1 MHDLVIR
8 GATVADGL
16 GNPLIRTDV
25 AVKGE
30 HIAEIGDVTES
41 ARETVDADGLVL
53 APGIVDVH
61 THYDAQLTW
70 ESRATPSPSLGVTTV
85 VMGNCGFSIAPCPPD
100 RREQM
105 ARNLAEVEGMSIA
118 ALEAGIDWSF
128 EEFPEYL
135 ALLRRK
141 GCYPNA
147 GVFVGHSA
155 VRTTVLG
162 AEASERAATEDEI
175 AAMRAIVKEAV
186 EAGAIG
192 FATSTSINHNG
203 DGGVPMPSRL
213 AEDDEL
219 RALVGV
225 LGELGRGIFQLTVG
239 PSMTTERLE
248 SMAAATGRPVFMT
261 SALHNEAFPDRAIR
275 MLDDAAA
282 AQERGNAVWAQ
293 VACQPLSMDFS
304 MRTAFPLQGLN
315 AWEPLHGASD
325 EDFLAIIAS
334 PEFRD
339 RFRDDLEKPKR
350 GRIFYGNWQRVEVAM
365 AATPARRPLE
375 GETIAAIAGREGR
388 DPVDVMFDL
397 AGEEELK
404 TTFNAALLN
413 ADEDAVEH
421 LLRHD
426 AGLISLSD
434 AGAHLCYLCDA
445 GYGLHLLGHWVRDK
459 GVFDLADG
467 IRRITSL
474 PAQLYGIQDRGEI
487 VPGKFADLLLFDPA
501 TVGRGAI
508 RRVDDLPGGES
519 RLIRE
524 PCGVLGVW
532 VNGTGV
538 FDDRGYRDVPPP
550 GHVLD
555 RVVSQD
561 VV

>member
-8 GATVADGL
+8 GAMVADGV
-16 GNPLIRTDV
+16 GNPLMRADV
-25 AVKGE
+25 GVKDE
-30 HIAEIGDVTES
+30 RIAEVGDMTES

-70 ESRATPSPSLGVTTV
+70 DSQATPSPSLGVTTV

-105 ARNLAEVEGMSIA
+105 ARNLAEVEGMPVA

-128 EEFPEYL
+128 ESFPEYL
-135 ALLRRK
+135 DLLRRK

-162 AEASERAATEDEI
+162 AEASERAATEDEV
-175 AAMRAIVKEAV
+175 ATMRGIVTEAL

-192 FATSTSINHNG
+192 FATSTSINHYG

-213 AEDDEL
+213 AEDEEMS
-219 RALVGV
+219 ALVGV

-239 PSMTTERLE
+239 PSMTNERLE
-248 SMAAATGRPVFMT
+248 GLAAATGRPVFMT
-261 SALHNEAFPDRAIR
+261 AALHNETFPERAIG
-275 MLDDAAA
+275 MLEGAAA
-282 AQERGNAVWAQ
+282 AQSRGNAVWAQ
-293 VACQPLSMDFS
+293 VSCQPLSMDFS
-304 MRTAFPLQGLN
+304 MRTAFPLQSLD
-315 AWEPLHGASD
+315 AWEPLHTASD
-325 EDFLAIIAS
+325 EEFLAIIGS
-334 PEFRD
+334 EDFRNKFRD
-339 RFRDDLEKPKR
+339 ELEKPQSGK
-350 GRIFYGNWQRVEVAM
+350 IFYGDWRRVEVAM
-365 AATPARRPLE
+365 ATTPVHRPLE
-375 GETIAAIAGREGR
+375 GKTIETIAGREGR
-388 DPVDVMFDL
+388 DPVDVMFDIAVDERL
-397 AGEEELK
+397 G

-413 ADEDAVEH
+413 ADEEAVEG

-445 GYGLHLLGHWVRDK
+445 GYGLHLLGHWVREK
-459 GVFDLADG
+459 GLFDLEDG
-467 IRRITSL
+467 IRRITSM
-474 PAQLYGIQDRGEI
+474 PAQLYGIPDRGEI
-487 VPGKFADLLLFDPA
+487 ATGKFADLLLFDPA

-519 RLIRE
+519 RLVRDAS
-524 PCGVLGVW
+524 GVHGVW
-532 VNGTGV
+532 VNGTGIY
-538 FDDRGYRDVPPP
+538 DGDGYRDVPPP

-555 RVVSQD
+555 EFLS
-561 VV
+561 

>member
-8 GATVADGL
+8 GAMVADGV
-16 GNPLIRTDV
+16 GNPLIRADV

-30 HIAEIGDVTES
+30 HIVEVGDVTES
-41 ARETVDADGLVL
+41 ARQTVDADGLVL

-70 ESRATPSPSLGVTTV
+70 DSQATPSPSLGVTTV

-105 ARNLAEVEGMSIA
+105 ARNLAEVEGMPVA

-175 AAMRAIVKEAV
+175 ATMRGIVTEAM

-192 FATSTSINHNG
+192 FATSTSINHYG

-213 AEDDEL
+213 AEDDEM

-225 LGELGRGIFQLTVG
+225 LGEVGRGVFQLTVG
-239 PSMTTERLE
+239 PSMTNERLE
-248 SMAAATGRPVFMT
+248 GLAAATGRPLFMT
-261 SALHNEAFPDRAIR
+261 AALHNETFPERAIG
-275 MLDDAAA
+275 MLEGAAA
-282 AQERGNAVWAQ
+282 AQSRGNAVWAQ
-293 VACQPLSMDFS
+293 VSCQPLSMDFS
-304 MRTAFPLQGLN
+304 MRTAFPLQSLD
-315 AWEPLHGASD
+315 AWEPLHTASD
-325 EDFLAIIAS
+325 DEFLAIIGS
-334 PEFRD
+334 EDFRNCFRD
-339 RFRDDLEKPKR
+339 ELEKPQSGK
-350 GRIFYGNWQRVEVAM
+350 IFYGDWRRVEVAM
-365 AATPARRPLE
+365 ATTPAHRALE
-375 GETIAAIAGREGR
+375 GETIETIAGREGR
-388 DPVDVMFDL
+388 DPVDVMFDIAVDEKL
-397 AGEEELK
+397 G

-413 ADEDAVEH
+413 ADEAAVEG

-459 GVFDLADG
+459 GLFDLEDG
-467 IRRITSL
+467 IRRITSM
-474 PAQLYGIQDRGEI
+474 PAQLYGIPDRGEI
-487 VPGKFADLLLFDPA
+487 VPGKFADLLLFDAA

-519 RLIRE
+519 RWCATR
-524 PCGVLGVW
+524 PACTASGS
-532 VNGTGV
+532 TA
-538 FDDRGYRDVPPP
+538 PPSTTATATATCHP
-550 GHVLD
+550 PATC
-555 RVVSQD
+555 STNS
-561 VV
+561 

>member
-8 GATVADGL
+8 GAMVADGV
-16 GNPLIRTDV
+16 GNPLIRVDV
-25 AVKGE
+25 AVSGE
-30 HIAEIGDVTES
+30 RIAEVGAVTEG
-41 ARETVDADGLVL
+41 ARQTVEADGLVL

-61 THYDAQLTW
+61 THYDAQITW
-70 ESRATPSPSLGVTTV
+70 ESQATPSPALGVTTV

-118 ALEAGIDWSF
+118 ALEAGIDWGF
-128 EEFPEYL
+128 ETFPEYL
-135 ALLRRK
+135 AQLRRK

-162 AEASERAATEDEI
+162 AEASDRAATEDEI
-175 AAMRAIVKEAV
+175 AAMRGIVMEAM

-239 PSMTTERLE
+239 PSMTVERLE
-248 SMAAATGRPVFMT
+248 SMAAETGRPVFMT
-261 SALHNEAFPDRAIR
+261 AALHNETFPERAIG
-275 MLDDAAA
+275 MLKDSAA
-282 AQERGNAVWAQ
+282 AQSRGNPVWAQ
-293 VACQPLSMDFS
+293 VSCQPLRMDFS
-304 MRTAFPLQGLN
+304 MRTAFPLQSLN
-315 AWEPLHGASD
+315 AWEPLHRASD
-325 EDFLAIIAS
+325 EEFLAIIAS
-334 PEFRD
+334 EDFRN
-339 RFRDDLEKPKR
+339 RFREDLEKPQQGK
-350 GRIFYGNWQRVEVAM
+350 IFYGDWERVEVAM
-365 AATPARRPLE
+365 AATPAHRPLE
-375 GETIAAIAGREGR
+375 GETIESIAGREGR

-397 AGEEELK
+397 AVDERLG

-413 ADEDAVEH
+413 ADEAAVEE
-421 LLRHD
+421 LLLHE

-459 GVFDLADG
+459 GVFGLEDG

-474 PAQLYGIQDRGEI
+474 PARLYGIEGRGEI
-487 VPGKFADLLLFDPA
+487 APGKFADLMLFDPA
-501 TVGRGAI
+501 EVARGAI

-519 RLIRE
+519 RLIRQ
-524 PCGVLGVW
+524 PRGVHGVW
-532 VNGTGV
+532 VNGTCV
-538 FDDRGYRDVPPP
+538 HDDAGYREVPPP

-555 RVVSQD
+555 RYAR
-561 VV
+561 

>member
-8 GATVADGL
+8 GATMADGV
-16 GNPLIRTDV
+16 GNPLIRADV
-25 AVKGE
+25 AVRDE
-30 HIAEIGDVTES
+30 RIVEVGDVTES

-70 ESRATPSPSLGVTTV
+70 DSQATPSPSLGVTTV
-85 VMGNCGFSIAPCPPD
+85 VMGNCGFSIAPCPPE

-105 ARNLAEVEGMSIA
+105 ARNLAEVEGMPVA

-128 EEFPEYL
+128 ESFPEYL

-162 AEASERAATEDEI
+162 AEASDRAASEDEI
-175 AAMRAIVKEAV
+175 ATMRGMVKEAV

-192 FATSTSINHNG
+192 FATSTSINHYG

-213 AEDDEL
+213 ADDDEMS
-219 RALVGV
+219 ALVGV

-239 PSMTTERLE
+239 PGMTNERMEGL
-248 SMAAATGRPVFMT
+248 AAETGRPVFMT
-261 SALHNEAFPDRAIR
+261 AALHNETFPERAIG
-275 MLDDAAA
+275 MLEGAAA
-282 AQERGNAVWAQ
+282 AQSRGNALWAQ
-293 VACQPLSMDFS
+293 VSCQPLSMDFS
-304 MRTAFPLQGLN
+304 MRTAFPLQSLD
-315 AWEPLHGASD
+315 AWKPLHTASD
-325 EDFLAIIAS
+325 EEFVAIIGS
-334 PEFRD
+334 EDFRN
-339 RFRDDLEKPKR
+339 RFRDELEKPQSGK
-350 GRIFYGNWQRVEVAM
+350 IFYGDWRRVEVAM
-365 AATPARRPLE
+365 ATTPAHRALE
-375 GETIAAIAGREGR
+375 GETIETIAGREGR

-397 AGEEELK
+397 AVDERLG

-413 ADEDAVEH
+413 ADEAAVEG
-421 LLRHD
+421 LLRHE

-445 GYGLHLLGHWVRDK
+445 GYGLHLLGHWVREK
-459 GVFDLADG
+459 GVFDLEDG
-467 IRRITSL
+467 IRRVTSL
-474 PAQLYGIQDRGEI
+474 PARLYGIPDRGEI
-487 VPGKFADLLLFDPA
+487 APGKFADLLLFDPA

-519 RLIRE
+519 RLVRDAS
-524 PCGVLGVW
+524 GVHGVW
-532 VNGTGV
+532 VNGTAVYDAG
-538 FDDRGYRDVPPP
+538 GYRDVAPP

-555 RVVSQD
+555 RYLS
-561 VV
+561 

>member
-8 GATVADGL
+8 GAMVADGV
-16 GNPLIRTDV
+16 GNPLIRADV
-25 AVKGE
+25 AVSGE
-30 HIAEIGDVTES
+30 RIAEVGAVRES
-41 ARETVDADGLVL
+41 AKETVDADGLVL

-61 THYDAQLTW
+61 THYDAQITW
-70 ESRATPSPSLGVTTV
+70 ESQATPSPALGVTTV

-118 ALEAGIDWSF
+118 ALEAGIDWGF
-128 EEFPEYL
+128 ETFPEYL
-135 ALLRRK
+135 AQLRRK

-162 AEASERAATEDEI
+162 AEASGRAATEDEI
-175 AAMRAIVKEAV
+175 AAMRGIVMEAM

-239 PSMTTERLE
+239 PSMTVERLE
-248 SMAAATGRPVFMT
+248 SMAAETGRPVFMT
-261 SALHNEAFPDRAIR
+261 AALHNETFPERAIG
-275 MLDDAAA
+275 MLEESAA
-282 AQERGNAVWAQ
+282 AQSRGNPVWAQ
-293 VACQPLSMDFS
+293 VSCQPLRMDFS
-304 MRTAFPLQGLN
+304 MRTAFPLQSLN
-315 AWEPLHGASD
+315 AWEPLHRASD
-325 EDFLAIIAS
+325 EEFLAIIAS
-334 PEFRD
+334 EDFRN
-339 RFRDDLEKPKR
+339 RFREDLDKPQQGK
-350 GRIFYGNWQRVEVAM
+350 IFYGDWERVEVAM
-365 AATPARRPLE
+365 AATPAHRPLE
-375 GETIAAIAGREGR
+375 GETIESIAGREGR

-397 AGEEELK
+397 AVDERLG

-413 ADEDAVEH
+413 ADEAAVEE
-421 LLRHD
+421 LLLHE

-459 GVFDLADG
+459 GVFGLEDG

-474 PAQLYGIQDRGEI
+474 PARLYGIEGRGEI
-487 VPGKFADLLLFDPA
+487 APGKFADLMLFDPA
-501 TVGRGAI
+501 EVARGAI

-519 RLIRE
+519 RLIRQ
-524 PCGVLGVW
+524 PRGVHGVW
-532 VNGTGV
+532 VNGTCV
-538 FDDRGYRDVPPP
+538 HDDAGYREVPPP

-555 RVVSQD
+555 RYAR
-561 VV
+561 

>member
-1 MHDLVIR
+1 
-8 GATVADGL
+8 
-16 GNPLIRTDV
+16 
-25 AVKGE
+25 
-30 HIAEIGDVTES
+30 
-41 ARETVDADGLVL
+41 
-53 APGIVDVH
+53 
-61 THYDAQLTW
+61 
-70 ESRATPSPSLGVTTV
+70 
-85 VMGNCGFSIAPCPPD
+85 
-100 RREQM
+100 M

-128 EEFPEYL
+128 EDFPEYL

-162 AEASERAATEDEI
+162 AEASDRAATEDEI
-175 AAMRAIVKEAV
+175 ATMRGIVKEAM

-213 AEDDEL
+213 AEDDEM

-239 PSMTTERLE
+239 PSMTVERLE
-248 SMAAATGRPVFMT
+248 SMAAETGRPVFMT
-261 SALHNEAFPDRAIR
+261 AALHNETFPDRAIG
-275 MLDDAAA
+275 MLDGAAA
-282 AQERGNAVWAQ
+282 AQSRGNAVWAQ
-293 VACQPLSMDFS
+293 VSCQPLCMDFS
-304 MRTAFPLQGLN
+304 MRTAFPLQSLN
-315 AWEPLHGASD
+315 AWEPLHRASD
-325 EDFLAIIAS
+325 EEFLAIIGS
-334 PEFRD
+334 QDFRN
-339 RFRDDLEKPKR
+339 RFREDMEKPQSGK
-350 GRIFYGNWQRVEVAM
+350 IFYGDWRRVEVAM
-365 AATPARRPLE
+365 ATTPAHQALE
-375 GETIAAIAGREGR
+375 GQTIEAIAGREGR
-388 DPVDVMFDL
+388 DPIDVMFDIAVDERL
-397 AGEEELK
+397 G

-413 ADEDAVEH
+413 ADEAAVEE

-459 GVFDLADG
+459 GVFDMADG

-474 PAQLYGIQDRGEI
+474 PAQLYGIADRGEI
-487 VPGKFADLLLFDPA
+487 APGKFADLLLFDPA

-519 RLIRE
+519 RLVRDAS
-524 PCGVLGVW
+524 GVHGVW

-538 FDDRGYRDVPPP
+538 YDGDGYRDVPPP

-555 RVVSQD
+555 RFLS
-561 VV
+561 

>member
-8 GATVADGL
+8 GAMVADGV
-16 GNPLIRTDV
+16 GNPLIRADV
-25 AVKGE
+25 AVSGE
-30 HIAEIGDVTES
+30 RIAEVGDVTES
-41 ARETVDADGLVL
+41 ARETVEADGLVL

-70 ESRATPSPSLGVTTV
+70 ESRATPSPALGVTTV
-85 VMGNCGFSIAPCPPD
+85 VMGNCGFSIAPCPPE

-128 EEFPEYL
+128 ENFPDYL

-213 AEDDEL
+213 AQDDEL

-225 LGELGRGIFQLTVG
+225 LGELNRGIFQLTVG
-239 PSMTTERLE
+239 PSMTVERLE
-248 SMAAATGRPVFMT
+248 SMAAETGRPVFMT
-261 SALHNEAFPDRAIR
+261 AALHNETFPDRAIG
-275 MLDDAAA
+275 MLDGAAA

-304 MRTAFPLQGLN
+304 MRTAFPLQGLD

-365 AATPARRPLE
+365 AATPAHRPLE

-397 AGEEELK
+397 AGEERLK

-413 ADEDAVEH
+413 ADEDAVEA

-474 PAQLYGIQDRGEI
+474 PARLYGIPERGEI
-487 VPGKFADLLLFDPA
+487 APGKFADLMLFDP
-501 TVGRGAI
+501 TQVGRGAI

-524 PCGVLGVW
+524 PCGVHGVW

-555 RVVSQD
+555 RFLN
-561 VV
+561 

>member
-1 MHDLVIR
+1 M
-8 GATVADGL
+8 VADGV
-16 GNPLIRTDV
+16 GNPLIRADV
-25 AVKGE
+25 AVSGE
-30 HIAEIGDVTES
+30 RIAGIGAVTES
-41 ARETVDADGLVL
+41 AKKTVDADGLVL

-61 THYDAQLTW
+61 THYDAQITW
-70 ESRATPSPSLGVTTV
+70 ESQATPSPALGVTTV

-118 ALEAGIDWSF
+118 ALEAGIDWGF
-128 EEFPEYL
+128 ETFPEYL
-135 ALLRRK
+135 AQLRRK

-162 AEASERAATEDEI
+162 AEASDRAATEDEI
-175 AAMRAIVKEAV
+175 AAMRGIVMEAM

-225 LGELGRGIFQLTVG
+225 LGELRRGIFQLTVG
-239 PSMTTERLE
+239 PGMTVERLE
-248 SMAAATGRPVFMT
+248 SMAAETGRPVFMT
-261 SALHNEAFPDRAIR
+261 AALHNETFPERAIG
-275 MLDDAAA
+275 MLEDSAA
-282 AQERGNAVWAQ
+282 AQSRGNPVWAQ
-293 VACQPLSMDFS
+293 VSCQPLRMDFS
-304 MRTAFPLQGLN
+304 MRTAFPLQSLN
-315 AWEPLHGASD
+315 AWEPLHRASD
-325 EDFLAIIAS
+325 EEFLAIIAS
-334 PEFRD
+334 EDFRN
-339 RFRDDLEKPKR
+339 RFREDLEKPQQGK
-350 GRIFYGNWQRVEVAM
+350 IFYGDWERVEVAM
-365 AATPARRPLE
+365 AATPAHRPLE
-375 GETIAAIAGREGR
+375 GKTIESIAGREGR

-397 AGEEELK
+397 AVDERLD

-413 ADEDAVEH
+413 ADEAAVEE
-421 LLRHD
+421 LLLHE

-459 GVFDLADG
+459 GVFGLEDG

-474 PAQLYGIQDRGEI
+474 PARLYGIPDRGEI
-487 VPGKFADLLLFDPA
+487 APGKFADLMLFDPA
-501 TVGRGAI
+501 EVARGAI

-519 RLIRE
+519 RLIRQ
-524 PCGVLGVW
+524 PRGVHGVW
-532 VNGTGV
+532 VNGTCV
-538 FDDRGYRDVPPP
+538 HDDAGYREVPPP

-555 RVVSQD
+555 RFLS
-561 VV
+561 

>member
-8 GATVADGL
+8 GAMMADGV
-16 GNPLIRTDV
+16 GNPLIRADV
-25 AVKGE
+25 AVSDE
-30 HIAEIGDVTES
+30 RIVEVGDVTES
-41 ARETVDADGLVL
+41 AQATVDAGGLVL

-70 ESRATPSPSLGVTTV
+70 DSQATPSPSLGVTTV
-85 VMGNCGFSIAPCPPD
+85 VMGNCGFSIAPCPPE

-105 ARNLAEVEGMSIA
+105 ARNLAEVEGMPVA

-128 EEFPEYL
+128 ESFPEYL

-162 AEASERAATEDEI
+162 AEASDRAASEGEVAT
-175 AAMRAIVKEAV
+175 MRGMVKEAL

-192 FATSTSINHNG
+192 FATSTSINHYG

-213 AEDDEL
+213 ADDDEMS
-219 RALVGV
+219 ALVGV

-239 PSMTTERLE
+239 PGMTNERMEGL
-248 SMAAATGRPVFMT
+248 AAETGRPVFMT
-261 SALHNEAFPDRAIR
+261 AALHNETFPERAIG
-275 MLDDAAA
+275 MLEGAAA
-282 AQERGNAVWAQ
+282 AQSRGNALWAQ
-293 VACQPLSMDFS
+293 VSCQPLSMDFS
-304 MRTAFPLQGLN
+304 MRTAFPLQSLD
-315 AWEPLHGASD
+315 AWEPLHTASD
-325 EDFLAIIAS
+325 EEFLAIIGS
-334 PEFRD
+334 EDFRN
-339 RFRDDLEKPKR
+339 RFRDELEKPQSGK
-350 GRIFYGNWQRVEVAM
+350 IFYGDWRRVEVAM
-365 AATPARRPLE
+365 ATTPAHQALE
-375 GETIAAIAGREGR
+375 GETIESIAGREGR

-397 AGEEELK
+397 AVDERLG

-413 ADEDAVEH
+413 ADETAVEG

-459 GVFDLADG
+459 GVFGLEDG
-467 IRRITSL
+467 IRRVTSL
-474 PAQLYGIQDRGEI
+474 PARLYGIPDRGEI
-487 VPGKFADLLLFDPA
+487 APGKFADLLLFDPA

-519 RLIRE
+519 RLVRDAS
-524 PCGVLGVW
+524 GVHGVW
-532 VNGTGV
+532 VNGTAVYDAG
-538 FDDRGYRDVPPP
+538 GYRDVPPP

-555 RVVSQD
+555 RYLS
-561 VV
+561 

>member
-1 MHDLVIR
+1 M
-8 GATVADGL
+8 VADGV
-16 GNPLIRTDV
+16 GNPLIRADV
-25 AVKGE
+25 AVSGE
-30 HIAEIGDVTES
+30 RIAEIGDVTES
-41 ARETVDADGLVL
+41 AKATVEADGLVL

-61 THYDAQLTW
+61 THYDAQITW
-70 ESRATPSPSLGVTTV
+70 ESRATPSPALGVTTV
-85 VMGNCGFSIAPCPPD
+85 VMGNCGFSIAPCPPE

-118 ALEAGIDWSF
+118 ALEAGIDWGF
-128 EEFPEYL
+128 EGFPDYL
-135 ALLRRK
+135 AQLRRK

-175 AAMRAIVKEAV
+175 AAMRAIVKEAM

-225 LGELGRGIFQLTVG
+225 LGEMGRGIFQLTVG
-239 PSMTTERLE
+239 PSMTVERLE
-248 SMAAATGRPVFMT
+248 SMAAETGRPVFMT
-261 SALHNEAFPDRAIR
+261 AALHNETFPDRAIG
-275 MLDDAAA
+275 MLRDSAA
-282 AQERGNAVWAQ
+282 AQSRGNAVWAQ
-293 VACQPLSMDFS
+293 VSCQPLRMDFS
-304 MRTAFPLQGLN
+304 MRTAFPLQSLN
-315 AWEPLHGASD
+315 AWEPLHTASD
-325 EDFLAIIAS
+325 EEFLAIIAS
-334 PEFRD
+334 EDFRN
-339 RFRDDLEKPKR
+339 RFREDLEKPQQGK
-350 GRIFYGNWQRVEVAM
+350 IFYGDWERVEVAM
-365 AATPARRPLE
+365 AATPAHRPLE
-375 GETIAAIAGREGR
+375 GETIESIAGREGR

-397 AGEEELK
+397 AVDERLG

-413 ADEDAVEH
+413 ADEAAVET

-445 GYGLHLLGHWVRDK
+445 GYGLHLLGHWVREK
-459 GVFDLADG
+459 GVFSLEDG

-474 PAQLYGIQDRGEI
+474 PARLYGIPERGEI
-487 VPGKFADLLLFDPA
+487 APGAFADLMLFDPA
-501 TVGRGAI
+501 EVARGAI

-519 RLIRE
+519 RLIRQ
-524 PCGVLGVW
+524 PRGVHRVW
-532 VNGTGV
+532 VNGTCV
-538 FDDRGYRDVPPP
+538 HDETGYRDVPPP

-555 RVVSQD
+555 RFAS
-561 VV
+561 

>member
-8 GATVADGL
+8 GAMVADGV
-16 GNPLIRTDV
+16 GNPLIRADV
-25 AVKGE
+25 AVNGE
-30 HIAEIGDVTES
+30 HIAEVGDVTES

-70 ESRATPSPSLGVTTV
+70 DSQATPSPSLGVTTV

-105 ARNLAEVEGMSIA
+105 ARNLAEVEGMPVA
-118 ALEAGIDWSF
+118 TLEAGIDWSF

-162 AEASERAATEDEI
+162 AEASDRAATEDEI
-175 AAMRAIVKEAV
+175 ATMRGIVKEAL

-192 FATSTSINHNG
+192 FATSTSINHYG

-213 AEDDEL
+213 AEDDEMD
-219 RALVGV
+219 ALVGV
-225 LGELGRGIFQLTVG
+225 LGELGRGVFQLTVG
-239 PSMTTERLE
+239 PSMTNERMEGL
-248 SMAAATGRPVFMT
+248 AAATGRPVFMT
-261 SALHNEAFPDRAIR
+261 AALHNDTFPDRAIG
-275 MLDDAAA
+275 MLEGAAA
-282 AQERGNAVWAQ
+282 AQSRGNAVWAQ
-293 VACQPLSMDFS
+293 VSCQPLSMDFS
-304 MRTAFPLQGLN
+304 MRTAFPLQSLD
-315 AWEPLHGASD
+315 AWEPLHTASD
-325 EDFLAIIAS
+325 EEFLAIIGS
-334 PEFRD
+334 EDFRNKFRD
-339 RFRDDLEKPKR
+339 ELEKPQSGK
-350 GRIFYGNWQRVEVAM
+350 IFYGDWRRVEVAM
-365 AATPARRPLE
+365 ATTPVHRALE
-375 GETIAAIAGREGR
+375 GETIETIAGRERR
-388 DPVDVMFDL
+388 DPVDVMFDIAVDEKL
-397 AGEEELK
+397 G

-413 ADEDAVEH
+413 ADEAAVED

-426 AGLISLSD
+426 AGLVSLSD

-445 GYGLHLLGHWVRDK
+445 GYGLHLLGHWVRDR
-459 GVFDLADG
+459 GVFDLEDG
-467 IRRITSL
+467 IRRVTSM
-474 PAQLYGIQDRGEI
+474 PARLYGIPDRGEI
-487 VPGKFADLLLFDPA
+487 APGKFSDLLLFDPA

-519 RLIRE
+519 RLVRDAT
-524 PCGVLGVW
+524 GVHGVW

-538 FDDRGYRDVPPP
+538 YDGDGYRDVPPP

-555 RVVSQD
+555 EFLS
-561 VV
+561 

>member
-8 GATVADGL
+8 GAMVADGV
-16 GNPLIRTDV
+16 GNPLMRTDV
-25 AVKGE
+25 AVTGE
-30 HIAEIGDVTES
+30 RIAEVGDVTES
-41 ARETVDADGLVL
+41 ARETIEADGLVL

-70 ESRATPSPSLGVTTV
+70 ESRATPSPALGVTTV
-85 VMGNCGFSIAPCPPD
+85 VMGNCGFSIAPCPPE

-128 EEFPEYL
+128 ETFPEYL

-155 VRTTVLG
+155 VRTAVLG
-162 AEASERAATEDEI
+162 PEASERAATGDEI
-175 AAMRAIVKEAV
+175 AAMHAMVTEAM

-239 PSMTTERLE
+239 PGMSVERLE
-248 SMAAATGRPVFMT
+248 GMAAETGRPVFMT
-261 SALHNEAFPDRAIR
+261 AALHNDTFPDRAIG

-282 AQERGNAVWAQ
+282 AQSRGNAVWAQ
-293 VACQPLSMDFS
+293 VSCQPLSMDFS
-304 MRTAFPLQGLN
+304 MRTAFPLQSLD
-315 AWEPLHGASD
+315 AWEPLHRASD

-334 PEFRD
+334 REFRN
-339 RFRDDLEKPKR
+339 RFRDELEKPQR
-350 GRIFYGNWQRVEVAM
+350 GKIFYGDWRRVEVAM
-365 AATPARRPLE
+365 ATTPTHRPLE
-375 GETIAAIAGREGR
+375 GETIETIAGREGR

-397 AGEEELK
+397 AVDERLG

-413 ADEDAVEH
+413 ADEAAVEG

-474 PAQLYGIQDRGEI
+474 PARLYGIAERGEI
-487 VPGKFADLLLFDPA
+487 APGKFADLLLFDPA
-501 TVGRGAI
+501 AVGRGALK
-508 RRVDDLPGGES
+508 RVDDLPGGES

-524 PCGVLGVW
+524 ASGVHGVW

-538 FDDRGYRDVPPP
+538 FDGRGYRDVPPP

-555 RVVSQD
+555 RFAH
-561 VV
+561 

>member
-8 GATVADGL
+8 GALVADGV
-16 GNPLIRTDV
+16 GNPLIRADV
-25 AVKGE
+25 AVSGE
-30 HIAEIGDVTES
+30 RIAEVGDVRES

-61 THYDAQLTW
+61 THYDAQITW
-70 ESRATPSPSLGVTTV
+70 ESQATPSPALGVTTV
-85 VMGNCGFSIAPCPPD
+85 VMGNCGFSIAPCPPE

-118 ALEAGIDWSF
+118 ALEAGIDWGF
-128 EEFPEYL
+128 ESFPEYL
-135 ALLRRK
+135 AQLRRK

-162 AEASERAATEDEI
+162 AEASERAASEDEI
-175 AAMRAIVKEAV
+175 AAMRAIVREAM

-213 AEDDEL
+213 AGDDEL

-225 LGELGRGIFQLTVG
+225 LGELRRGIFQLTVG
-239 PSMTTERLE
+239 PGMTVERLE

-261 SALHNEAFPDRAIR
+261 AALHNETFPERAIG
-275 MLDDAAA
+275 MLRESAA
-282 AQERGNAVWAQ
+282 AQSRGNAVWAQ
-293 VACQPLSMDFS
+293 VSCQPLRMDFS
-304 MRTAFPLQGLN
+304 MRTAFPLQSLN
-315 AWEPLHGASD
+315 AWEPLHRASD
-325 EDFLAIIAS
+325 EEFLAIIAS
-334 PEFRD
+334 EDFRN
-339 RFRDDLEKPKR
+339 RFREDLEKPQQGK
-350 GRIFYGNWQRVEVAM
+350 IFYGDWKRVEVAM
-365 AATPARRPLE
+365 AATPAHRPLE
-375 GETIAAIAGREGR
+375 GETIESIAGREGR

-397 AGEEELK
+397 AVDERLG

-413 ADEDAVEH
+413 ADEAAVEE
-421 LLRHD
+421 LLRHE

-459 GVFDLADG
+459 GVFGLEDG

-474 PAQLYGIQDRGEI
+474 PAQLYGIRDRGEI

-501 TVGRGAI
+501 AVARGAI

-519 RLIRE
+519 RLVRE
-524 PCGVLGVW
+524 PRGVHGVW
-532 VNGTGV
+532 VNGTCV
-538 FDDRGYRDVPPP
+538 HDDTGYRDVPPP

-555 RVVSQD
+555 RYAS
-561 VV
+561 

>member
-8 GATVADGL
+8 GAMVADGV
-16 GNPLIRTDV
+16 GNPLIRADV
-25 AVKGE
+25 AVSGE
-30 HIAEIGDVTES
+30 RIAEVGDVRGS
-41 ARETVDADGLVL
+41 AKETVEADGLVL

-70 ESRATPSPSLGVTTV
+70 ESRATPSPALGVTTV
-85 VMGNCGFSIAPCPPD
+85 VMGNCGFSIAPCPPE

-128 EEFPEYL
+128 ESFPDYL

-162 AEASERAATEDEI
+162 AEASERAASEGEVAT
-175 AAMRAIVKEAV
+175 MRAMVKEAM

-213 AEDDEL
+213 AEDDEM

-239 PSMTTERLE
+239 PGMSVERLE
-248 SMAAATGRPVFMT
+248 GMAAETGRPVFMT
-261 SALHNEAFPDRAIR
+261 AALHNETFPDRAIG
-275 MLDDAAA
+275 MLEDAAA
-282 AQERGNAVWAQ
+282 AQSRGNAVWAQ
-293 VACQPLSMDFS
+293 VSCQPLSMDFS
-304 MRTAFPLQGLN
+304 MRTAFPLQSLD
-315 AWEPLHGASD
+315 AWEPLHRASD
-325 EDFLAIIAS
+325 DEFLSIIAS
-334 PEFRD
+334 DTFRN
-339 RFRDDLEKPKR
+339 RFRDELEKPQR
-350 GRIFYGNWQRVEVAM
+350 GKIFYGDWRRVEVAM
-365 AATPARRPLE
+365 ATTPTHRPLE
-375 GETIAAIAGREGR
+375 GETIETIAGREGR

-397 AGEEELK
+397 AVDERLG

-413 ADEDAVEH
+413 ADEAAVEE

-445 GYGLHLLGHWVRDK
+445 GYGLHLLGHWVREK
-459 GVFDLADG
+459 GVFGLEDG

-474 PAQLYGIQDRGEI
+474 PAQLYGIVDRGEI
-487 VPGKFADLLLFDPA
+487 APGKFADLLLFDPA
-501 TVGRGAI
+501 AVARGAI
-508 RRVDDLPGGES
+508 KRVDDLPGGES
-519 RLIRE
+519 RLIRD
-524 PCGVLGVW
+524 PCGVHGVW

-538 FDDRGYRDVPPP
+538 FDGAGYRDVLPP

-555 RVVSQD
+555 RFAH
-561 VV
+561 

>member
-8 GATVADGL
+8 GAMVADGV

-25 AVKGE
+25 AVNGE
-30 HIAEIGDVTES
+30 HIAEVGDVTES
-41 ARETVDADGLVL
+41 ARQTVDADGLVL

-70 ESRATPSPSLGVTTV
+70 ESRATPSPALGVTTV
-85 VMGNCGFSIAPCPPD
+85 VMGNCGFSIAPCPPE

-128 EEFPEYL
+128 EDFPEYL

-155 VRTTVLG
+155 VRTAVLG
-162 AEASERAATEDEI
+162 AEASERAATGDEI
-175 AAMRAIVKEAV
+175 ATMRGIVTEAM

-213 AEDDEL
+213 AEDDEM

-239 PSMTTERLE
+239 PGMTVERLE
-248 SMAAATGRPVFMT
+248 GLAAETGRPVFMT
-261 SALHNEAFPDRAIR
+261 AALHNETFPDRAIG
-275 MLDDAAA
+275 MLEDAAA
-282 AQERGNAVWAQ
+282 AQSRGNAVWAQ
-293 VACQPLSMDFS
+293 VSCQPLSMDFS
-304 MRTAFPLQGLN
+304 MRTAFPLQSLD

-325 EDFLAIIAS
+325 DEFLSIIAS
-334 PEFRD
+334 RDFRD
-339 RFRDDLEKPKR
+339 RFRDDLEKPQR
-350 GRIFYGNWQRVEVAM
+350 GRIFYGDWRRVAVAM
-365 AATPARRPLE
+365 AATPAHRPLE
-375 GETIAAIAGREGR
+375 GETIEAIAGREGR

-397 AGEEELK
+397 AVDEKLG

-413 ADEDAVEH
+413 ADETAVEG

-474 PAQLYGIQDRGEI
+474 PAQLYGIPDRGEI
-487 VPGKFADLLLFDPA
+487 APGMFADLLLFDPA

-519 RLIRE
+519 RLVRDAS
-524 PCGVLGVW
+524 GVHGVW

-538 FDDRGYRDVPPP
+538 YDGDGYRDVPPP

-555 RVVSQD
+555 RFLS
-561 VV
+561 

>member
-8 GATVADGL
+8 GAMVADGV
-16 GNPLIRTDV
+16 GNPLIRADV
-25 AVKGE
+25 AVSGE
-30 HIAEIGDVTES
+30 RIAEVGAVTES
-41 ARETVDADGLVL
+41 AKETVDADGLVL

-61 THYDAQLTW
+61 THYDAQITW
-70 ESRATPSPSLGVTTV
+70 ESQATPSPALGVTTV

-118 ALEAGIDWSF
+118 ALEAGIDWGF
-128 EEFPEYL
+128 ETFPEYL
-135 ALLRRK
+135 VQLRRK

-155 VRTTVLG
+155 VRTTVLS
-162 AEASERAATEDEI
+162 AEASDRAATEDEI
-175 AAMRAIVKEAV
+175 AAMRGIVMEAM

-225 LGELGRGIFQLTVG
+225 LGELRRGIFQLTVG
-239 PSMTTERLE
+239 PGMTVERLE
-248 SMAAATGRPVFMT
+248 SMAAETGRPVFMT
-261 SALHNEAFPDRAIR
+261 AALHNETFPERAIG
-275 MLDDAAA
+275 MLEESAA
-282 AQERGNAVWAQ
+282 AQSRGNPVWAQ
-293 VACQPLSMDFS
+293 VSCQPLRMDFS
-304 MRTAFPLQGLN
+304 MRTAFPLQSLN
-315 AWEPLHGASD
+315 AWEPLHRASD
-325 EDFLAIIAS
+325 EEFLAIIAS
-334 PEFRD
+334 EDFRNS
-339 RFRDDLEKPKR
+339 FREDLEKPQQGK
-350 GRIFYGNWQRVEVAM
+350 IFYGDWERVEVAM
-365 AATPARRPLE
+365 AAPPAHRPLE
-375 GETIAAIAGREGR
+375 GRTIESIAGREGR

-397 AGEEELK
+397 AVDEKLG

-413 ADEDAVEH
+413 ADEAAVEE
-421 LLRHD
+421 LLMHE

-459 GVFDLADG
+459 GVFGLEDG

-474 PAQLYGIQDRGEI
+474 PARLYGIPDRGEI
-487 VPGKFADLLLFDPA
+487 APGKFADLMLFDPA
-501 TVGRGAI
+501 EVARGAI

-519 RLIRE
+519 RLIRQ
-524 PCGVLGVW
+524 PRGVHGVW
-532 VNGTGV
+532 VNGTCV
-538 FDDRGYRDVPPP
+538 HDDTGCREVPPP

-555 RVVSQD
+555 RFLS
-561 VV
+561 

>member
-8 GATVADGL
+8 GAMVADGV
-16 GNPLIRTDV
+16 GNPLMRTDV
-25 AVKGE
+25 AVAGE
-30 HIAEIGDVTES
+30 RIAEVGDVTES
-41 ARETVDADGLVL
+41 ARETIEADGLVL

-70 ESRATPSPSLGVTTV
+70 ESRATPSPALGVTTV
-85 VMGNCGFSIAPCPPD
+85 VMGNCGFSIAPCPPE

-128 EEFPEYL
+128 ETFPEYL

-155 VRTTVLG
+155 VRTAVLG
-162 AEASERAATEDEI
+162 PEASERAATGDEI
-175 AAMRAIVKEAV
+175 AAMRAMVTEAM

-239 PSMTTERLE
+239 PGMSVKRLE
-248 SMAAATGRPVFMT
+248 GMAAETGRPVFMT
-261 SALHNEAFPDRAIR
+261 AALHNDTFPDRAIG

-282 AQERGNAVWAQ
+282 AQSRGNAVWAQ
-293 VACQPLSMDFS
+293 VSCQPLSMDFS
-304 MRTAFPLQGLN
+304 MRTAFPLQSLD
-315 AWEPLHGASD
+315 AWEPLHRASD
-325 EDFLAIIAS
+325 EEFLAIIAS
-334 PEFRD
+334 EQFRN
-339 RFRDDLEKPKR
+339 RFRDELEKPQR
-350 GRIFYGNWQRVEVAM
+350 GKIFYGDWRRVEVAM
-365 AATPARRPLE
+365 ATTPTHRPLE
-375 GETIAAIAGREGR
+375 GETIETIAGREGR

-397 AGEEELK
+397 AVDERLG

-413 ADEDAVEH
+413 ADEAAVEG

-474 PAQLYGIQDRGEI
+474 PARLYGIAERGEI
-487 VPGKFADLLLFDPA
+487 APGKFADLLLFDPA
-501 TVGRGAI
+501 AVGRGALK
-508 RRVDDLPGGES
+508 RVDDLPGGES

-524 PCGVLGVW
+524 ASGVHGVW

-538 FDDRGYRDVPPP
+538 FDGRGYRDVPPP

-555 RVVSQD
+555 RFEH
-561 VV
+561 

>member
-1 MHDLVIR
+1 M
-8 GATVADGL
+8 VADGV

-30 HIAEIGDVTES
+30 HIAEVGDVTES
-41 ARETVDADGLVL
+41 ARETVEADGLVL

-61 THYDAQLTW
+61 THYDAQITW
-70 ESRATPSPSLGVTTV
+70 ESQATPSPSLGVTTV
-85 VMGNCGFSIAPCPPD
+85 VMGNCGFSIAPCPPE

-128 EEFPEYL
+128 EDFPEYL

-162 AEASERAATEDEI
+162 AEASDRAATEDEI
-175 AAMRAIVKEAV
+175 ATMRGIVKEAM

-213 AEDDEL
+213 AEDDEM

-239 PSMTTERLE
+239 PSMTVERLE
-248 SMAAATGRPVFMT
+248 SMAAETGRPVFMT
-261 SALHNEAFPDRAIR
+261 AALHNETFPDRAIG
-275 MLDDAAA
+275 MLDGAAA
-282 AQERGNAVWAQ
+282 AQSRGNAVWAQ
-293 VACQPLSMDFS
+293 VSCQPLCMDFS
-304 MRTAFPLQGLN
+304 MRTAFPLQSLN
-315 AWEPLHGASD
+315 AWEPLHRASD
-325 EDFLAIIAS
+325 EEFLAIIGS
-334 PEFRD
+334 QDFRN
-339 RFRDDLEKPKR
+339 RFREDMEKPQSGK
-350 GRIFYGNWQRVEVAM
+350 IFYGDWRRVEVAM
-365 AATPARRPLE
+365 ATTPEHQALE
-375 GETIAAIAGREGR
+375 GQTIEAIAGREGR
-388 DPVDVMFDL
+388 DPIDVMFDIAVDERL
-397 AGEEELK
+397 G

-413 ADEDAVEH
+413 ADEAAVEE

-459 GVFDLADG
+459 GVFNLADG

-474 PAQLYGIQDRGEI
+474 PAQLYGIADRGEI
-487 VPGKFADLLLFDPA
+487 APGKFADLLLFDPV

-519 RLIRE
+519 RLVRDSS
-524 PCGVLGVW
+524 GVHGVW

-538 FDDRGYRDVPPP
+538 YDGDGYRDVPPP

-555 RVVSQD
+555 RFLS
-561 VV
+561 

>member
-8 GATVADGL
+8 GAMMADGV
-16 GNPLIRTDV
+16 GNPLIRADV
-25 AVKGE
+25 AVRDE
-30 HIAEIGDVTES
+30 RVVEVGDVTES
-41 ARETVDADGLVL
+41 ARQTVDADGLVL

-70 ESRATPSPSLGVTTV
+70 DSQATPSLSLGVTTV
-85 VMGNCGFSIAPCPPD
+85 VMGNCGFSIAPCPPE

-105 ARNLAEVEGMSIA
+105 ARNLAEVEGMPVA
-118 ALEAGIDWSF
+118 ALEAGIDWGF
-128 EEFPEYL
+128 ESFPEYL

-162 AEASERAATEDEI
+162 AEASDRAASEDEI
-175 AAMRAIVKEAV
+175 ATMRGMVKEAL

-192 FATSTSINHNG
+192 FATSTSINHYG

-213 AEDDEL
+213 ADDDEMS
-219 RALVGV
+219 ALVGV

-239 PSMTTERLE
+239 PGMTNERMEGL
-248 SMAAATGRPVFMT
+248 AAETGRPVFMT
-261 SALHNEAFPDRAIR
+261 AALHNETFPERAIG
-275 MLDDAAA
+275 MLEGAAA
-282 AQERGNAVWAQ
+282 AQSRGNALWAQ
-293 VACQPLSMDFS
+293 VSCQPLSMDFS
-304 MRTAFPLQGLN
+304 MRTAFPLQSLD
-315 AWEPLHGASD
+315 AWEPLHTATD
-325 EDFLAIIAS
+325 EEFLAIIGS
-334 PEFRD
+334 EDFRN
-339 RFRDDLEKPKR
+339 RFRDELEKPQSGK
-350 GRIFYGNWQRVEVAM
+350 IFYGDWRRVEVAM
-365 AATPARRPLE
+365 ATTPAHRALE
-375 GETIAAIAGREGR
+375 GETIETIAGREGR

-397 AGEEELK
+397 AVDERLG

-413 ADEDAVEH
+413 ADEAAVEG

-459 GVFDLADG
+459 GVFDLEDG
-467 IRRITSL
+467 IRRVTSL
-474 PAQLYGIQDRGEI
+474 PARLYGIPDRGEI
-487 VPGKFADLLLFDPA
+487 APGKFADLLLFDPA

-519 RLIRE
+519 RLVRDAS
-524 PCGVLGVW
+524 GVHGVW
-532 VNGTGV
+532 VNGTAVYDAG
-538 FDDRGYRDVPPP
+538 GYRDVAPP

-555 RVVSQD
+555 RYLS
-561 VV
+561 

>member
-8 GATVADGL
+8 GAKVADGV
-16 GNPLIRTDV
+16 GNPLIQADV
-25 AVKGE
+25 AVSGDRIVE
-30 HIAEIGDVTES
+30 VGDVTET

-70 ESRATPSPSLGVTTV
+70 DSQATPSPSLGVTTV
-85 VMGNCGFSIAPCPPD
+85 VMGNCGFSIAPCPPE

-105 ARNLAEVEGMSIA
+105 ARNLAEVEGMPVA

-128 EEFPEYL
+128 ESFPEYL

-162 AEASERAATEDEI
+162 AEASDRAASEDEV
-175 AAMRAIVKEAV
+175 ATMRGMVKEAL

-192 FATSTSINHNG
+192 FATSTSINHYG
-203 DGGVPMPSRL
+203 EGGVPMPSRL
-213 AEDDEL
+213 ADDDEMS
-219 RALVGV
+219 ALVGV

-239 PSMTTERLE
+239 PGMTNERMEGL
-248 SMAAATGRPVFMT
+248 AAETGRPVFMT
-261 SALHNEAFPDRAIR
+261 AALHNETFPERAIG
-275 MLDDAAA
+275 MLEGAAA
-282 AQERGNAVWAQ
+282 AQSRGNALWAQ
-293 VACQPLSMDFS
+293 VSCQPLSMDFS
-304 MRTAFPLQGLN
+304 MRTAFPLQSLD
-315 AWEPLHGASD
+315 AWEPLHTASD
-325 EDFLAIIAS
+325 EEFLAIIGS
-334 PEFRD
+334 EDFRN
-339 RFRDDLEKPKR
+339 RFRDELEKPQSGK
-350 GRIFYGNWQRVEVAM
+350 IFYGDWRRVEVAM
-365 AATPARRPLE
+365 ATTPAHRALE
-375 GETIAAIAGREGR
+375 GETIETIAGREGR

-397 AGEEELK
+397 AVDERLG

-413 ADEDAVEH
+413 ADEAAVEG

-459 GVFDLADG
+459 GVFGLEDG
-467 IRRITSL
+467 IRRVTSL
-474 PAQLYGIQDRGEI
+474 PARLYGIPDRGEI
-487 VPGKFADLLLFDPA
+487 APGKFADLLLFDPA
-501 TVGRGAI
+501 AVGRGAI

-519 RLIRE
+519 RLVRDAS
-524 PCGVLGVW
+524 GVHGVW
-532 VNGTGV
+532 VNGTAVYDAG
-538 FDDRGYRDVPPP
+538 GYRDVAPP

-555 RVVSQD
+555 RYLS
-561 VV
+561 

>member
-1 MHDLVIR
+1 M
-8 GATVADGL
+8 VADGV
-16 GNPLIRTDV
+16 GNPLMQADV
-25 AVKGE
+25 AVSGGRIAAIGE
-30 HIAEIGDVTES
+30 VTES
-41 ARETVDADGLVL
+41 ARETVEADGLVL

-70 ESRATPSPSLGVTTV
+70 ESRATPSPALGVTTV
-85 VMGNCGFSIAPCPPD
+85 VMGNCGFSIAPCPPA
-100 RREQM
+100 RREQI

-128 EEFPEYL
+128 EGFPDYL

-162 AEASERAATEDEI
+162 AEASERAATEDEV
-175 AAMRAIVKEAV
+175 ATMRAMVKEAL

-213 AEDDEL
+213 ADEAEM

-239 PSMTTERLE
+239 PDMTVPRLE
-248 SMAAATGRPVFMT
+248 ALAAETGRPVFMT
-261 SALHNEAFPDRAIR
+261 AALHNDIFPDRAIG
-275 MLDDAAA
+275 MLEASAA
-282 AQERGNAVWAQ
+282 AQRRGNAVWSQ
-293 VACQPLSMDFS
+293 VSCQPLSMDFS
-304 MRTAFPLQGLN
+304 MRAAFPLQSLD
-315 AWEPLHGASD
+315 AWQPLHGASD
-325 EDFLAIIAS
+325 EDFLAIITS
-334 PEFRD
+334 EGFRD
-339 RFRDDLEKPKR
+339 RFRADLDKPQR
-350 GRIFYGNWQRVEVAM
+350 GKLFYGDWQKVEIAM
-365 AATPARRPLE
+365 ASAPEHRALE
-375 GETIAAIAGREGR
+375 GETIAAIAGRDGR
-388 DPVDVMFDL
+388 DPVDVLFDL
-397 AGEEELK
+397 AAEEKLE
-404 TTFNAALLN
+404 TIFNAALLN
-413 ADEDAVEH
+413 ADEAAVER

-426 AGLISLSD
+426 AGLVSLSD
-434 AGAHLCYLCDA
+434 AGAHLCYMCDA

-474 PAQLYGIQDRGEI
+474 PARLYGIIDRGEI
-487 VPGKFADLLLFDPA
+487 APGKFADLLLFDPA
-501 TVGRGAI
+501 AVARGAI

-519 RLIRE
+519 RLIRD
-524 PCGVLGVW
+524 PCGVHGVW
-532 VNGTGV
+532 VNGTRV
-538 FDDRGYRDVPPP
+538 FDGRDYCDVPPP

-555 RVVSQD
+555 RYAA
-561 VV
+561 

>member
-8 GATVADGL
+8 GAMMADGV
-16 GNPLIRTDV
+16 GNPLIPADV
-25 AVKGE
+25 AVRDE
-30 HIAEIGDVTES
+30 RIVEVGDVTES

-70 ESRATPSPSLGVTTV
+70 DSQATPSPSLGVTTV
-85 VMGNCGFSIAPCPPD
+85 VMGNCGFSIAPCPPE

-105 ARNLAEVEGMSIA
+105 ARNLAEVEGMPVA

-128 EEFPEYL
+128 ESFPEYL

-162 AEASERAATEDEI
+162 AEASDRAASEDEI
-175 AAMRAIVKEAV
+175 ATMRDMVKEAV

-192 FATSTSINHNG
+192 FATSTSINHYG

-213 AEDDEL
+213 AEDDEMS
-219 RALVGV
+219 ALVGV

-239 PSMTTERLE
+239 PGMTNERMEGL
-248 SMAAATGRPVFMT
+248 AAETGRPVFMT
-261 SALHNEAFPDRAIR
+261 AALHNETFPERAIG
-275 MLDDAAA
+275 MLEGAAA
-282 AQERGNAVWAQ
+282 AQSRGNALWAQ
-293 VACQPLSMDFS
+293 VSCQPLSMDFS
-304 MRTAFPLQGLN
+304 MRTAFPLQSLD
-315 AWEPLHGASD
+315 AWEPLHTASD
-325 EDFLAIIAS
+325 EEFLAIIGS
-334 PEFRD
+334 EDFRN
-339 RFRDDLEKPKR
+339 RFRDELEKPQSGK
-350 GRIFYGNWQRVEVAM
+350 IFYGDWRRVEVAM
-365 AATPARRPLE
+365 ATTPAHRALE
-375 GETIAAIAGREGR
+375 GETIETIAGREGR

-397 AGEEELK
+397 AVDERLG

-413 ADEDAVEH
+413 ADEVAVEG

-459 GVFDLADG
+459 GVFDLEDG
-467 IRRITSL
+467 IRRVTSL
-474 PAQLYGIQDRGEI
+474 PAQLYGIPGRGEI
-487 VPGKFADLLLFDPA
+487 APGKFADLLLFDPA

-519 RLIRE
+519 RLVRE
-524 PCGVLGVW
+524 ASGVHGVW
-532 VNGTGV
+532 VNGTAVHDG
-538 FDDRGYRDVPPP
+538 DGYRDVAPP

-555 RVVSQD
+555 RFLS
-561 VV
+561 

>member
-1 MHDLVIR
+1 M
-8 GATVADGL
+8 VADGV
-16 GNPLIRTDV
+16 GNPLFRADV
-25 AVKGE
+25 AVKDE
-30 HIAEIGDVTES
+30 HIAEVGDVTES
-41 ARETVDADGLVL
+41 ARETVEADGLVL

-70 ESRATPSPSLGVTTV
+70 DSQATPSPSLGVTTV

-105 ARNLAEVEGMSIA
+105 ARNLAEVEGMPVA

-175 AAMRAIVKEAV
+175 ATMQGIVTEAV

-192 FATSTSINHNG
+192 FATSTSINHYG

-213 AEDDEL
+213 AEDDEM

-239 PSMTTERLE
+239 PSMTNERLE
-248 SMAAATGRPVFMT
+248 GLAAQTGRPVFMT
-261 SALHNEAFPDRAIR
+261 AALHNETFPERAIG
-275 MLDDAAA
+275 MLEGAAA
-282 AQERGNAVWAQ
+282 AQSRGNAVWAQ
-293 VACQPLSMDFS
+293 VSCQPLSMDFS
-304 MRTAFPLQGLN
+304 MRTAFPLQSLD
-315 AWEPLHGASD
+315 AWEPLHTASD
-325 EDFLAIIAS
+325 EEFLSIIGS
-334 PEFRD
+334 EGFRNKFRD
-339 RFRDDLEKPKR
+339 ELEKPQSGK
-350 GRIFYGNWQRVEVAM
+350 IFYGDWRRVEVAL
-365 AATPARRPLE
+365 ATTPAHRALE
-375 GETIAAIAGREGR
+375 GETIETIAGREGR
-388 DPVDVMFDL
+388 DPVDVMFDIAVDERL
-397 AGEEELK
+397 G

-413 ADEDAVEH
+413 ADEEAVEG

-459 GVFDLADG
+459 GLFDLEDG
-467 IRRITSL
+467 IRRITSM
-474 PAQLYGIQDRGEI
+474 PAQLYGIPDRGEI
-487 VPGKFADLLLFDPA
+487 APGKFADLLLFDAA

-519 RLIRE
+519 RLVRDAT
-524 PCGVLGVW
+524 GVHGVW

-538 FDDRGYRDVPPP
+538 YDRDGYRDVPPP

-555 RVVSQD
+555 RFVS
-561 VV
+561 

>member
-1 MHDLVIR
+1 M
-8 GATVADGL
+8 ADGV
-16 GNPLIRTDV
+16 GNPLIRADV

-30 HIAEIGDVTES
+30 HIVEVGDVTES
-41 ARETVDADGLVL
+41 ARETFDADGLVL

-70 ESRATPSPSLGVTTV
+70 DSQATPSPALGVTTV

-105 ARNLAEVEGMSIA
+105 ARNLAEVEGMPVA

-135 ALLRRK
+135 ELLRRK

-162 AEASERAATEDEI
+162 AEASDRAATEDEI
-175 AAMRAIVKEAV
+175 ATMRGIVTEAM

-192 FATSTSINHNG
+192 FATSTSINHYG

-213 AEDDEL
+213 AEDDEM

-225 LGELGRGIFQLTVG
+225 LGEVGRGIFQLTVG
-239 PSMTTERLE
+239 PSMTNERLE
-248 SMAAATGRPVFMT
+248 GLAAATGRPVFMT
-261 SALHNEAFPDRAIR
+261 AALHNETFPERAIG
-275 MLDDAAA
+275 MLEGAAA
-282 AQERGNAVWAQ
+282 AQSRGNAVWAQ
-293 VACQPLSMDFS
+293 VSCQPLSMDFS
-304 MRTAFPLQGLN
+304 MRTAFPLQSLD
-315 AWEPLHGASD
+315 AWEPLHTASD
-325 EDFLAIIAS
+325 EEFLAIIGS
-334 PEFRD
+334 EGFRNKFRD
-339 RFRDDLEKPKR
+339 ELEKPQSGK
-350 GRIFYGNWQRVEVAM
+350 IFYGDWRRVEVAM
-365 AATPARRPLE
+365 TTTPAHRALE
-375 GETIAAIAGREGR
+375 GETIETIAGREGR
-388 DPVDVMFDL
+388 DPVDVMFDIAVDERL
-397 AGEEELK
+397 G

-413 ADEDAVEH
+413 ADEAAVED

-459 GVFDLADG
+459 GLFDLEDG
-467 IRRITSL
+467 IRRITSM
-474 PAQLYGIQDRGEI
+474 PAQLYGIPDRGEI

-519 RLIRE
+519 RLVRDAT
-524 PCGVLGVW
+524 GVYGVW
-532 VNGTGV
+532 VNGTAVYDG
-538 FDDRGYRDVPPP
+538 DGYLDVPPP

-555 RVVSQD
+555 SFVS
-561 VV
+561 

>member
-8 GATVADGL
+8 GAMVADGV
-16 GNPLIRTDV
+16 GNPLIRADV

-30 HIAEIGDVTES
+30 RIAEVGDVTES

-70 ESRATPSPSLGVTTV
+70 DSQATPSPSLGVTTV

-105 ARNLAEVEGMSIA
+105 ARNLAEVEGMPVA
-118 ALEAGIDWSF
+118 TLEAGIDWSF
-128 EEFPEYL
+128 EAFPEYL

-155 VRTTVLG
+155 VRTTMLG

-175 AAMRAIVKEAV
+175 ATMRGIVKEAL

-192 FATSTSINHNG
+192 FATSTSINHYG

-213 AEDDEL
+213 ADDDEMD
-219 RALVGV
+219 ALVGV
-225 LGELGRGIFQLTVG
+225 LGELGRGVFQLTVG
-239 PSMTTERLE
+239 PSMTNERMEGL
-248 SMAAATGRPVFMT
+248 AAATGRPVFMT
-261 SALHNEAFPDRAIR
+261 AALHNDTFPDRAIG
-275 MLDDAAA
+275 MLEGAAA
-282 AQERGNAVWAQ
+282 AQSRGNAVWAQ
-293 VACQPLSMDFS
+293 VSCQPLSMDFS
-304 MRTAFPLQGLN
+304 MRTAFPLQSLD
-315 AWEPLHGASD
+315 AWEPLHTASD
-325 EDFLAIIAS
+325 EEFLSIIGS
-334 PEFRD
+334 EGFRNKFRD
-339 RFRDDLEKPKR
+339 ELEKPQSGK
-350 GRIFYGNWQRVEVAM
+350 IFYGDWRRVEVAL
-365 AATPARRPLE
+365 ATTPAHRALE
-375 GETIAAIAGREGR
+375 GETIETIAGREGR
-388 DPVDVMFDL
+388 DPVDVMFDIAVDERL
-397 AGEEELK
+397 G

-413 ADEDAVEH
+413 ADEAAVEG

-426 AGLISLSD
+426 AGLVSLSD

-445 GYGLHLLGHWVRDK
+445 GYGLHLLGHWVRDR
-459 GVFDLADG
+459 GVFDLEDG
-467 IRRITSL
+467 IRRVTSM
-474 PAQLYGIQDRGEI
+474 PARLYGIPDRGEI
-487 VPGKFADLLLFDPA
+487 APGKFADLLLFDPA

-519 RLIRE
+519 RLVRDAT
-524 PCGVLGVW
+524 GVHGVW

-538 FDDRGYRDVPPP
+538 YDGDGYRDVPPP

-555 RVVSQD
+555 SFVS
-561 VV
+561 

>member
-8 GATVADGL
+8 GAMMADGV
-16 GNPLIRTDV
+16 GNPLIRADV
-25 AVKGE
+25 AVSDE
-30 HIAEIGDVTES
+30 RIVEVGDVTES
-41 ARETVDADGLVL
+41 ARQTVDAGGLVL

-70 ESRATPSPSLGVTTV
+70 DSQATPSPSLGVTTV
-85 VMGNCGFSIAPCPPD
+85 VMGNCGFSIAPCPPE

-105 ARNLAEVEGMSIA
+105 ARNLAEVEGMPVA

-128 EEFPEYL
+128 ESFPEYL

-162 AEASERAATEDEI
+162 AEASDRAASEDEV
-175 AAMRAIVKEAV
+175 ATMRGMVKEAL

-192 FATSTSINHNG
+192 FATSTSINHYG

-213 AEDDEL
+213 ADDDEMS
-219 RALVGV
+219 ALVGV

-239 PSMTTERLE
+239 PGMTNERMEGL
-248 SMAAATGRPVFMT
+248 AAETGRPVFMT
-261 SALHNEAFPDRAIR
+261 AALHNETFPERAIG
-275 MLDDAAA
+275 MLEGAAA
-282 AQERGNAVWAQ
+282 AQSRGNALWAQ
-293 VACQPLSMDFS
+293 VSCQPLSMDFS
-304 MRTAFPLQGLN
+304 MRTAFPLQSLD
-315 AWEPLHGASD
+315 AWEPLHTASD
-325 EDFLAIIAS
+325 EEFLAIIAS
-334 PEFRD
+334 ADFRN
-339 RFRDDLEKPKR
+339 RFRDELEKPQSGK
-350 GRIFYGNWQRVEVAM
+350 IFYGDWRRVEVAM
-365 AATPARRPLE
+365 ATTPAHRALE
-375 GETIAAIAGREGR
+375 GETIETIAGREGR

-397 AGEEELK
+397 AVDERLG

-413 ADEDAVEH
+413 ADEAAVED

-459 GVFDLADG
+459 GVFGLEDG
-467 IRRITSL
+467 IRRVTSL
-474 PAQLYGIQDRGEI
+474 PARLYGIPDRGEI
-487 VPGKFADLLLFDPA
+487 APGKFADLLLFDPA

-519 RLIRE
+519 RLVRDAS
-524 PCGVLGVW
+524 GVHGVW
-532 VNGTGV
+532 VNGTAVYDAG
-538 FDDRGYRDVPPP
+538 GYRDVAPP

-555 RVVSQD
+555 RYLS
-561 VV
+561 

>member
-1 MHDLVIR
+1 M
-8 GATVADGL
+8 
-16 GNPLIRTDV
+16 
-25 AVKGE
+25 
-30 HIAEIGDVTES
+30 TES

-70 ESRATPSPSLGVTTV
+70 DSQATPSPSLGVTTV

-105 ARNLAEVEGMSIA
+105 ARNLAEVEGMPVA

-128 EEFPEYL
+128 ESFPEYL

-175 AAMRAIVKEAV
+175 AAMRGIVTESM

-192 FATSTSINHNG
+192 FATSTSINHYG

-213 AEDDEL
+213 AEDDEM

-239 PSMTTERLE
+239 PSMTNERME
-248 SMAAATGRPVFMT
+248 SLAAQTGRPVFMT
-261 SALHNEAFPDRAIR
+261 AALHNETFPERAIG
-275 MLDDAAA
+275 MLEGAAA
-282 AQERGNAVWAQ
+282 AQSRGNAVWAQ
-293 VACQPLSMDFS
+293 VSCQPLSMDFS
-304 MRTAFPLQGLN
+304 MRTAFPLQSLD
-315 AWEPLHGASD
+315 AWEPLHTASD
-325 EDFLAIIAS
+325 DEFLSIIGSQDFRNK
-334 PEFRD
+334 FRD
-339 RFRDDLEKPKR
+339 ELEKPQSGK
-350 GRIFYGNWQRVEVAM
+350 IFYGDWRRVEVAM
-365 AATPARRPLE
+365 ATTSAHRPLE
-375 GETIAAIAGREGR
+375 GETIETIAGREGR
-388 DPVDVMFDL
+388 DPVDVMFDIAVDERL
-397 AGEEELK
+397 G

-413 ADEDAVEH
+413 ADEAAVED

-459 GVFDLADG
+459 GLFDLEDG
-467 IRRITSL
+467 IRRVTSM
-474 PAQLYGIQDRGEI
+474 PAQLYGIPDRGE
-487 VPGKFADLLLFDPA
+487 VAPGKFADLLLFDPA

-519 RLIRE
+519 RLVRDAS
-524 PCGVLGVW
+524 GVHGVW
-532 VNGTGV
+532 VNGTGIY
-538 FDDRGYRDVPPP
+538 DGDGYRDVPPP

-555 RVVSQD
+555 EFLS
-561 VV
+561 

>member
-1 MHDLVIR
+1 MHDLIIR
-8 GATVADGL
+8 GAMVADGV
-16 GNPLIRTDV
+16 GNPLIRADV
-25 AVKGE
+25 AVAGE
-30 HIAEIGDVTES
+30 RIAEVGDVTGS
-41 ARETVDADGLVL
+41 ARQTVDAGGLVL

-70 ESRATPSPSLGVTTV
+70 ESRATPSPALGVTTV

-128 EEFPEYL
+128 EDFSDYL

-162 AEASERAATEDEI
+162 AEASERAATGDEI
-175 AAMRAIVKEAV
+175 ATMRGIVTEAM

-213 AEDDEL
+213 AEDDEM

-239 PSMTTERLE
+239 PGMTVERLE
-248 SMAAATGRPVFMT
+248 GLAAETGRPVFMT
-261 SALHNEAFPDRAIR
+261 AALHNETFPDRAIG
-275 MLDDAAA
+275 MLEDAAA
-282 AQERGNAVWAQ
+282 AQSRGNAVWAQ
-293 VACQPLSMDFS
+293 VSCQPLSMDFS
-304 MRTAFPLQGLN
+304 MRTAFPLQSLDS
-315 AWEPLHGASD
+315 WEPLHGASD
-325 EDFLAIIAS
+325 RDFLAIIAS
-334 PEFRD
+334 PEFRN
-339 RFRDDLEKPKR
+339 RFRDDLEKPQR
-350 GRIFYGNWQRVEVAM
+350 GRIFYGDWRRVAVAM
-365 AATPARRPLE
+365 AATPAHRPLE
-375 GETIAAIAGREGR
+375 GETIEAIAGREGR

-397 AGEEELK
+397 AVDEKLG

-413 ADEDAVEH
+413 ADETAVEG

-474 PAQLYGIQDRGEI
+474 PAQLYGIAERGEI
-487 VPGKFADLLLFDPA
+487 APGKFADLLLFDPA
-501 TVGRGAI
+501 EVGRGAL

-524 PCGVLGVW
+524 PCGVHGVW

-538 FDDRGYRDVPPP
+538 FDGRGYRDVPPP

-555 RVVSQD
+555 RFAG
-561 VV
+561 

>member
-8 GATVADGL
+8 GAMVADGV
-16 GNPLIRTDV
+16 GNPLMRTDV
-25 AVKGE
+25 AVAGE
-30 HIAEIGDVTES
+30 RIAEVGDVTES
-41 ARETVDADGLVL
+41 ARETIEADGLVL

-70 ESRATPSPSLGVTTV
+70 ESRATPSPALGVTTV
-85 VMGNCGFSIAPCPPD
+85 VMGNCGFSIAPCPPE

-128 EEFPEYL
+128 ETFPEYL

-155 VRTTVLG
+155 VRTAVLG
-162 AEASERAATEDEI
+162 PEASERAATGDEI
-175 AAMRAIVKEAV
+175 AAMRAMVTEAM

-239 PSMTTERLE
+239 PGMSVERLE
-248 SMAAATGRPVFMT
+248 GMAAETGRPVFMT
-261 SALHNEAFPDRAIR
+261 AALHNDTFPDRAIG

-282 AQERGNAVWAQ
+282 AQSRGNAVWAQ
-293 VACQPLSMDFS
+293 VSCQPLSMDFS
-304 MRTAFPLQGLN
+304 MRTAFPLQSLD
-315 AWEPLHGASD
+315 AWEPLHRASD

-334 PEFRD
+334 REFRN
-339 RFRDDLEKPKR
+339 RFRDELEKPQR
-350 GRIFYGNWQRVEVAM
+350 GKIFYGDWRRVEVAM
-365 AATPARRPLE
+365 ATTPTHRPLE
-375 GETIAAIAGREGR
+375 GETIETIAGREGR

-397 AGEEELK
+397 AVDERLG

-413 ADEDAVEH
+413 ADEAAVEG

-474 PAQLYGIQDRGEI
+474 PARLYGIAERGEI
-487 VPGKFADLLLFDPA
+487 APGKFADLLLFDPA
-501 TVGRGAI
+501 AVGRGALK
-508 RRVDDLPGGES
+508 RVDDLPGGES

-524 PCGVLGVW
+524 ASGVHGVW

-538 FDDRGYRDVPPP
+538 FDGRGYRDVPPP

-555 RVVSQD
+555 RFAH
-561 VV
+561 

>member
-16 GNPLIRTDV
+16 GNPLMRADV
-25 AVKGE
+25 AVSGE
-30 HIAEIGDVTES
+30 RIAEVGDVTES

-70 ESRATPSPSLGVTTV
+70 ESQATPSPSLGVTTV

-524 PCGVLGVW
+524 PCGVHGVW

-555 RVVSQD
+555 SFAL
-561 VV
+561 

>member
-8 GATVADGL
+8 GAMVADGV
-16 GNPLIRTDV
+16 GNPLIRADV
-25 AVKGE
+25 AVSGE
-30 HIAEIGDVTES
+30 HIAEVGDVTES

-61 THYDAQLTW
+61 THYDAQITW
-70 ESRATPSPSLGVTTV
+70 ESQATPSPSLGVTTV
-85 VMGNCGFSIAPCPPD
+85 VMGNCGFSIAPCPPE

-128 EEFPEYL
+128 EDFPEYL

-162 AEASERAATEDEI
+162 AEASDRAATEDEI
-175 AAMRAIVKEAV
+175 ATMRGIVKEAM

-213 AEDDEL
+213 AEDDEM

-239 PSMTTERLE
+239 PSMTVERLE
-248 SMAAATGRPVFMT
+248 SMAAETGRPVFMT
-261 SALHNEAFPDRAIR
+261 AALHNETFPDRAIG
-275 MLDDAAA
+275 MLDGAAA
-282 AQERGNAVWAQ
+282 AQSRGNAVWAQ
-293 VACQPLSMDFS
+293 VSCQPLCMDFS
-304 MRTAFPLQGLN
+304 MRTAFPLQSLN
-315 AWEPLHGASD
+315 AWEPLHRASD
-325 EDFLAIIAS
+325 EEFLAIIGS
-334 PEFRD
+334 QDFRN
-339 RFRDDLEKPKR
+339 RFREDMEKPQSGK
-350 GRIFYGNWQRVEVAM
+350 IFYGDWRRVEVAK
-365 AATPARRPLE
+365 ATTPAHQTLE
-375 GETIAAIAGREGR
+375 GETIEAIAGREGR
-388 DPVDVMFDL
+388 DPVDVMFDIAVDERL
-397 AGEEELK
+397 G

-413 ADEDAVEH
+413 ADEAAVED

-474 PAQLYGIQDRGEI
+474 PAQLYGIADRGEI
-487 VPGKFADLLLFDPA
+487 APGKFADFLLFDPA

-519 RLIRE
+519 RLVRDAS
-524 PCGVLGVW
+524 GVHGVW

-538 FDDRGYRDVPPP
+538 YDGDGYRDVPPP

-555 RVVSQD
+555 RFLS
-561 VV
+561 

>member
-8 GATVADGL
+8 GAMMADGV
-16 GNPLIRTDV
+16 GNPLIRADV
-25 AVKGE
+25 AVRDE
-30 HIAEIGDVTES
+30 RVVEVGDVTES
-41 ARETVDADGLVL
+41 ARQTVDADGLVL

-70 ESRATPSPSLGVTTV
+70 DSQATPSPSLGVTTV
-85 VMGNCGFSIAPCPPD
+85 VMGNCGFSIAPCPPE

-105 ARNLAEVEGMSIA
+105 ARNLAEVEGMPVA
-118 ALEAGIDWSF
+118 ALEAGIDWGF
-128 EEFPEYL
+128 ESFPEYL

-162 AEASERAATEDEI
+162 AEASDRAASEDEV
-175 AAMRAIVKEAV
+175 ATMRGMVKEAV

-192 FATSTSINHNG
+192 FATSTSINHYG

-213 AEDDEL
+213 ADDDEMS
-219 RALVGV
+219 ALVGV

-239 PSMTTERLE
+239 PGMTNERMEGL
-248 SMAAATGRPVFMT
+248 AAETGRPVFMT
-261 SALHNEAFPDRAIR
+261 AALHNETFPERAIG
-275 MLDDAAA
+275 MLEGAAA
-282 AQERGNAVWAQ
+282 AQSRGNALWAQ
-293 VACQPLSMDFS
+293 VSCQPLSMDFS
-304 MRTAFPLQGLN
+304 MRTAFPLQSLD
-315 AWEPLHGASD
+315 AWEPLHTASD
-325 EDFLAIIAS
+325 EEFLAIIGS
-334 PEFRD
+334 EDFRN
-339 RFRDDLEKPKR
+339 RFRDELEKPQSGK
-350 GRIFYGNWQRVEVAM
+350 IFYGDWRRVEVAM
-365 AATPARRPLE
+365 ATTPAHRALE
-375 GETIAAIAGREGR
+375 GETIETIAGREGR

-397 AGEEELK
+397 AVDERLG

-413 ADEDAVEH
+413 ADEAAVEG

-459 GVFDLADG
+459 GVFGLEDG
-467 IRRITSL
+467 IRRVTSL
-474 PAQLYGIQDRGEI
+474 PARLYGIPDRGEI
-487 VPGKFADLLLFDPA
+487 APGKFADLLLFDPA

-519 RLIRE
+519 RLVRDAS
-524 PCGVLGVW
+524 GVHGVW
-532 VNGTGV
+532 VNGTAVYDAG
-538 FDDRGYRDVPPP
+538 GYRDVPPP

-555 RVVSQD
+555 RYLS
-561 VV
+561 

>member
-8 GATVADGL
+8 GAMVADGV
-16 GNPLIRTDV
+16 GNPLMRTDV
-25 AVKGE
+25 AVAGE
-30 HIAEIGDVTES
+30 RIAEVGDVTES
-41 ARETVDADGLVL
+41 AKETIDADGLVL

-70 ESRATPSPSLGVTTV
+70 ESRATPSPALGVTTV

-128 EEFPEYL
+128 EDFSDYL

-162 AEASERAATEDEI
+162 AEASERAATGDEI
-175 AAMRAIVKEAV
+175 ATMRGIVTEAM

-213 AEDDEL
+213 AEDDEM

-239 PSMTTERLE
+239 PGMTVEQLE
-248 SMAAATGRPVFMT
+248 GLAAETGRPVFMT
-261 SALHNEAFPDRAIR
+261 AALHNETFPDRAIG
-275 MLDDAAA
+275 MLEDAAA
-282 AQERGNAVWAQ
+282 AQGRGNAVWAQ
-293 VACQPLSMDFS
+293 VSCQPLSMDFS
-304 MRTAFPLQGLN
+304 MRTAFPLQSLDS
-315 AWEPLHGASD
+315 WEPLHGASD
-325 EDFLAIIAS
+325 RDFLAIIAS
-334 PEFRD
+334 PEFRN
-339 RFRDDLEKPKR
+339 RFRDDLEKPQR
-350 GRIFYGNWQRVEVAM
+350 GRIFYGDWRRVAVAM
-365 AATPARRPLE
+365 AATPAHRPLE
-375 GETIAAIAGREGR
+375 GETIEAIAGREGR

-397 AGEEELK
+397 AVDEKLG

-413 ADEDAVEH
+413 ADETAVEG

-474 PAQLYGIQDRGEI
+474 PARLYGIAERGEI
-487 VPGKFADLLLFDPA
+487 APGKFADLLLFDPA
-501 TVGRGAI
+501 EVGRGAL

-524 PCGVLGVW
+524 PCGVHGVW

-538 FDDRGYRDVPPP
+538 FDGRGYRDVPPP

-555 RVVSQD
+555 RFAG
-561 VV
+561 

>member
-8 GATVADGL
+8 GAMVADGV
-16 GNPLIRTDV
+16 GNPLIRADV

-30 HIAEIGDVTES
+30 RIVEVGDVTES

-70 ESRATPSPSLGVTTV
+70 DSQATPSPSLGVTTV

-105 ARNLAEVEGMSIA
+105 ARNLAEVEGMPVA
-118 ALEAGIDWSF
+118 TLEAGIDWSF
-128 EEFPEYL
+128 EAFPEYL

-175 AAMRAIVKEAV
+175 ATMRGIVKEAL

-192 FATSTSINHNG
+192 FATSTSINHYG

-213 AEDDEL
+213 ADDDEMD
-219 RALVGV
+219 ALVGV
-225 LGELGRGIFQLTVG
+225 LGELGRGVFQLTVG
-239 PSMTTERLE
+239 PSMTNERMEGL
-248 SMAAATGRPVFMT
+248 AAATGRPVFMT
-261 SALHNEAFPDRAIR
+261 AALHNDTFPDRAIG
-275 MLDDAAA
+275 MLEGAAA
-282 AQERGNAVWAQ
+282 AQSRGNAMWAQ
-293 VACQPLSMDFS
+293 VSCQPLSMDFS
-304 MRTAFPLQGLN
+304 MRTAFPLQSLD
-315 AWEPLHGASD
+315 AWEPLHTASD
-325 EDFLAIIAS
+325 EEFLAIIGS
-334 PEFRD
+334 ENFRNKFRD
-339 RFRDDLEKPKR
+339 ELEKPQSGK
-350 GRIFYGNWQRVEVAM
+350 IFYGDWRRVEVAM
-365 AATPARRPLE
+365 ATTPAHRVLE
-375 GETIAAIAGREGR
+375 GETIETIAGREGR
-388 DPVDVMFDL
+388 DPVDVMFDIAVDEKL
-397 AGEEELK
+397 G

-413 ADEDAVEH
+413 ADEAAVEG

-426 AGLISLSD
+426 AGLVSLSD

-445 GYGLHLLGHWVRDK
+445 GYGLHLLGHWVRDR
-459 GVFDLADG
+459 GLFDLEDG
-467 IRRITSL
+467 IRRVTSM
-474 PAQLYGIQDRGEI
+474 PARLYGIPDRGEI
-487 VPGKFADLLLFDPA
+487 APGKFADLLLFDPA

-519 RLIRE
+519 RLVRDAT
-524 PCGVLGVW
+524 GVHGVW

-538 FDDRGYRDVPPP
+538 YDGDGYRDVPPP

-555 RVVSQD
+555 SFVS
-561 VV
+561 

>member
-8 GATVADGL
+8 GATMADGV
-16 GNPLIRTDV
+16 GNPLIRADV
-25 AVKGE
+25 AVRDE
-30 HIAEIGDVTES
+30 RIVEVGDVTES

-70 ESRATPSPSLGVTTV
+70 DSQATPSPSLGVTTV
-85 VMGNCGFSIAPCPPD
+85 VMGNCGFSIAPCPPE

-105 ARNLAEVEGMSIA
+105 ARNLAEVEGMPVA

-128 EEFPEYL
+128 ESFPEYL

-162 AEASERAATEDEI
+162 AEASDRAASEDEI
-175 AAMRAIVKEAV
+175 ATMRGMVKEAV

-192 FATSTSINHNG
+192 FATSTSINHYG

-213 AEDDEL
+213 ADDDEMS
-219 RALVGV
+219 ALVGV

-239 PSMTTERLE
+239 PGMTNERMEGL
-248 SMAAATGRPVFMT
+248 AAETGRPVFMT
-261 SALHNEAFPDRAIR
+261 AALHNETFPERAIG
-275 MLDDAAA
+275 MLEGAAA
-282 AQERGNAVWAQ
+282 AQSRGNALWAQ
-293 VACQPLSMDFS
+293 VSCQPLSMDFS
-304 MRTAFPLQGLN
+304 MRTAFPLQSLD
-315 AWEPLHGASD
+315 AWKPLHTASD
-325 EDFLAIIAS
+325 EEFVAIIGS
-334 PEFRD
+334 EDFRN
-339 RFRDDLEKPKR
+339 RFRDELEKPQSGK
-350 GRIFYGNWQRVEVAM
+350 IFYGDWRRVEVAM
-365 AATPARRPLE
+365 ATTPAHRALE
-375 GETIAAIAGREGR
+375 GETIEAIAGREGR

-397 AGEEELK
+397 AVDERLG

-413 ADEDAVEH
+413 ADEAAVEG

-467 IRRITSL
+467 IRRVTSL
-474 PAQLYGIQDRGEI
+474 PARLYGIPDRGEI
-487 VPGKFADLLLFDPA
+487 APGKFADLLLFDPA

-519 RLIRE
+519 RLVRDAS
-524 PCGVLGVW
+524 GVHGVW
-532 VNGTGV
+532 VNGTAVYDAG
-538 FDDRGYRDVPPP
+538 GYRDVAPP

-555 RVVSQD
+555 RYLS
-561 VV
+561 